1 MKSADDDGTTLE
13 TQVKN
18 FGADLL
24 GDINVSFTYQ
34 MDPEV
39 EKLLQSINSRKNIL
53 LIIKEAINNLAKHS
67 RSTVASLKLGIKG
80 DNIELVIKD
89 NGGGFD
95 VDNKREGNGLKNMQ
109 SRVVE
114 LKGIMKV
121 YSGINNGTRIEILIP
136 KSSFKE

>member
-1 MKSADDDGTTLE
+1 M
-13 TQVKN
+13 
-18 FGADLL
+18 
-24 GDINVSFTYQ
+24 
-34 MDPEV
+34 
-39 EKLLQSINSRKNIL
+39 
-53 LIIKEAINNLAKHS
+53 AKHS

-95 VDNKREGNGLKNMQ
+95 VDNKR
-109 SRVVE
+109 VE